1 VKLDEWG
8 WNAFFAAEWNS
19 ETRER
24 ERPARVIAQH
34 RELWDVAG
42 EFGECRAEASGKL
55 RLAAEEG
62 ADWPA
67 VGDWVSVIGELDRG
81 LAIREVLPRRTQ
93 IARKVAGRRVA
104 AQVLAANVDTLL
116 LMMGMD
122 NDYNPRRLERYLA
135 QAWESGA
142 RVVVLLNKA
151 DVCEDTE
158 ALREHICRVTTGAD
172 VLCISA
178 VTGAGIAQLDRYL
191 EPGQTIVLLGSSG
204 VGKSTLV
211 NRLLERDEQVTSPVR
226 ASDSRGRHTT
236 TARQLFSLPGG
247 AMAIDTPG
255 LRELQ
260 LWDSEAGLDQAFGD
274 VEVLAKR
281 CHFRN
286 CKHSGEPG
294 CAVAAAIREGELE
307 EGRLEN
313 HQKLLREHAFLERKI
328 DKGAQQKARNQI
340 KVINRAVRQ
349 LYRRRDRDG
358 KA

>member
-1 VKLDEWG
+1 
-8 WNAFFAAEWNS
+8 
-19 ETRER
+19 
-24 ERPARVIAQH
+24 
-34 RELWDVAG
+34 
-42 EFGECRAEASGKL
+42 
-55 RLAAEEG
+55 
-62 ADWPA
+62 
-67 VGDWVSVIGELDRG
+67 
-81 LAIREVLPRRTQ
+81 
-93 IARKVAGRRVA
+93 
-104 AQVLAANVDTLL
+104 
-116 LMMGMD
+116 MD

-135 QAWESGA
+135 QAWESSA

-151 DVCEDTE
+151 DLCEDTE
-158 ALREHICRVTTGAD
+158 ALREQICRVATGAD
-172 VLCISA
+172 VLCMSA

-236 TARQLFSLPGG
+236 TARQLFFLPRG

-281 CHFRN
+281 CRFRD
-286 CKHSGEPG
+286 CKHSREPG

-313 HQKLLREHAFLERKI
+313 HQKLLREHAFLERKM

-358 KA
+358 KV